1 MIRPRAVFFD
11 VDFTL
16 IYPGPTFRGEGYQRF
31 CAKYGLA
38 VNPDRFE
45 QAVAEASALLDV
57 AQNSAYDPDIF
68 IRYTSRII
76 EGMGGTG
83 PAVDECS
90 REIYEEWALCHH
102 FHLYDDVAE
111 TFRTLVERGL
121 RLGLISN
128 THRSLETFQVHFSL
142 DGLIAA
148 SVSSSEHGFLKP
160 HPSIFAAALRLMG
173 VAPEEAVMVGD
184 SFKHDIAGALSVG
197 MRGVL
202 LQRSGE
208 PLRRD
213 DASAHGVPVIR
224 TLREVPGVLG
234 V

>member
-1 MIRPRAVFFD
+1 VIRPRAVFFD

-31 CAKYGLA
+31 CAKYGLEVDA
-38 VNPDRFE
+38 GRFE
-45 QAVAEASALLDV
+45 QAVSEASALLDV
-57 AQNSAYDPDIF
+57 AQDSAYRPDIF

-76 EGMGGTG
+76 EGMGGSG

-102 FHLYDDVAE
+102 FHLYDDVAA
-111 TFRTLVERGL
+111 TFRTLVDRGV

-128 THRSLETFQVHFSL
+128 THRSLETFQAHFAL
-142 DGLIAA
+142 DGLISAT
-148 SVSSSEHGFLKP
+148 VSSSEHGFLKP
-160 HPSIFAAALRLMG
+160 HPSIFEAALRLMS
-173 VAPEEAVMVGD
+173 VAPPEAVMVGD
-184 SFKHDIAGALSVG
+184 SFAHDIAGAMRVG

-202 LQRSGE
+202 LQRSGDA
-208 PLRRD
+208 LRD
-213 DASAHGVPVIR
+213 EAPGHDVPVIR
-224 TLREVPGVLG
+224 SLHELPSILG